1 MSEVKYTS
9 DGKKVIVV
17 GKLNAQETIVQEIF
31 ISSGNEIPSGE
42 NFVVKSLHDAPSKS
56 WKENHAI
63 EIEARYEA
71 KKGELERLE
80 KAVADKKKIL
90 SAKLDSLSKMV
101 QGVSLGS
108 FELLSDVI
116 CGNITHVVTESYSS
130 EIMEWEKFIR
140 TDEYSQDRLRLL
152 SVYGYDDGS
161 LTFYQGRYS
170 DASGGSGQKFI
181 PCKSIDE
188 AIVAFEQVLLKAT
201 YWDEN
206 TIARAEKYG
215 IKLPVDRVEEVK
227 KRRRDEIQKAID
239 DHSKAIE
246 KKKDELEKLG

>member
-31 ISSGNEIPSGE
+31 ISNGNEIPSGE

-56 WKENHAI
+56 WKENQII

-101 QGVSLGS
+101 QGVSVGS

-116 CGNITHVVTESYSS
+116 CGNITHVVIESYSCK
-130 EIMEWEKFIR
+130 IMEWEKFIG

-181 PCKSIDE
+181 PCKTIDE

-201 YWDEN
+201 YWDED
-206 TIARAEKYG
+206 TIARAEQYG
-215 IKLPVDRVEEVK
+215 IKLPADRVEEVK
-227 KRRRDEIQKAID
+227 KRRRDEIQKSID

-246 KKKDELEKLG
+246 KKKEELKKLK